1 MKADEVRSPSQ
12 ATTQKPLVGETCND
26 VRVSRNVVELQ
37 DRPVYGFGQVD
48 HILGLKAGTSQR
60 WVDGYQR
67 SGKSYP
73 PVIRP
78 ESTGDEVVTWGEF
91 IEARL
96 LAEYRDEGVPLVK
109 MRPAVER
116 LREELNT
123 RYPLASAK
131 TWLGVEG
138 RELVRKVQEAVGLD
152 HRLRLV
158 VVRNDQEM
166 LDWSPQAQEFAD
178 SLKWESVGRGRARRS
193 EVTSLNPDPA
203 IRDVVVNPLQRFG
216 EPSTR
221 GVPTDV
227 IRELYVAGD
236 PIEMIAELYKLPTH
250 LVEAAVRYEL
260 KAAEAYSARVC

>member
-1 MKADEVRSPSQ
+1 MMLHMSKKVID
-12 ATTQKPLVGETCND
+12 
-26 VRVSRNVVELQ
+26 LQ

-60 WVDGYQR
+60 WIDGYQR
-67 SGKSYP
+67 ASKTYP

-78 ESTGDEVVTWGEF
+78 ERTGEEIVTWGEF

-96 LAEYRDEGVPLVK
+96 LAQYREEGALVAK
-109 MRPAVER
+109 MRPAIEK

-131 TWLGVEG
+131 TWLSVEG
-138 RELVRKVQEAVGLD
+138 RDLVREVQDEVGLD
-152 HRLRLV
+152 RRLLL
-158 VVRNDQEM
+158 VVRNNQQIF
-166 LDWSPQAQEFAD
+166 DWSPRAQEFAD
-178 SLKWESVGRGRARRS
+178 SLHWEKTRSGRVVA
-193 EVTSLNPDPA
+193 SLNPDPA
-203 IRDVVVNPLQRFG
+203 IREVVVNPLQRFG

-221 GVPTDV
+221 GVPTEI

-236 PIEMIAELYKLPTH
+236 TIEMIAELYNLARE

-260 KAAEAYSARVC
+260 KAADAYSARAS